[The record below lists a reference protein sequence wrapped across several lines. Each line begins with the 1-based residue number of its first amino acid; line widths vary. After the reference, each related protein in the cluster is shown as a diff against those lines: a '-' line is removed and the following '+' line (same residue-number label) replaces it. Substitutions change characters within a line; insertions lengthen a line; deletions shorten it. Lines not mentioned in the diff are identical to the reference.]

1 MPIVVRELIIR
12 ARVDENTGG
21 RSGDYSE
28 GNARRMESLK
38 TEKIVSLCVEKVM
51 EALERKKDR

>member
-12 ARVDENTGG
+12 ARVDEKTNGHSGG
-21 RSGDYSE
+21 PSE
-28 GNARRMESLK
+28 GDARRMEALK

-51 EALERKKDR
+51 EAIERKKER